1 MMHSELASIR
11 IRAHTTRLLARH
23 GEHEGH
29 LRERGMELDE
39 LSEYVSGDPL
49 HSINWRATARSRTPI
64 VNRFHPTQQMNLHL
78 IYALSGSMLFGQ
90 PPKHTLAVELLS
102 ALGYAALLQR
112 DRLRVTLFDDRPRWE
127 LRPTRRPGVTEAIH
141 AAASTLDLHRKQ
153 IDYTALEHY
162 VMSTLKH
169 PSVLFILGD
178 FLTLPALEALAGRHE
193 LHLITIRDPQ
203 EETPTLRGRHRLLD
217 PLSGETHSLHLTR
230 RTAAAYT
237 EQMAAHNAALDRWC
251 RTHRVDRVTIRTGED
266 AIATLAEHLRRQG

>member
-1 MMHSELASIR
+1 MHPELASIR
-11 IRAHTTRLLARH
+11 IRAQHTRLLARH

-29 LRERGMELDE
+29 LRGRGMELDE

-64 VNRFHPTQQMNLHL
+64 VNRFHPTQQLNLHL
-78 IYALSGSMLFGQ
+78 IYALSGSMRFGE
-90 PPKHTLAVELLS
+90 PTKHTLAVELLS

-112 DRLRVTLFDDRPRWE
+112 DRLRVSLFDDRPRWE
-127 LRPTRRPGVTEAIH
+127 LRPTRRGGIVEAIH
-141 AAASTLDLHRKQ
+141 TAAAALDLHQKQ

-162 VMSTLKH
+162 VMGTLKH

-193 LHLITIRDPQ
+193 LHLITIRDSE

-217 PLSGETHSLHLTR
+217 PLDDTVHTLRLTR

-237 EQMAAHNAALDRWC
+237 KRMAEHDAALDRWC
-251 RTHRVDRVTIRTGED
+251 RTHRVDRVTIHTGED
-266 AIATLAEHLRRQG
+266 AIAVLAEHLRNRG